1 MDFGYSQ
8 EQLELKETL
17 RAFGEREIVPIQ
29 DKMDRDAEYP
39 LELFQQLL
47 RTTYVARRA
56 HADGNRMLSFGSHC
70 KEGVECHNSVDFRH
84 GDSEFGGYD
93 PLHLFG
99 QIAVQMLR
107 FMQNID

>member
-1 MDFGYSQ
+1 MTTGFSDF
-8 EQLELKETL
+8 
-17 RAFGEREIVPIQ
+17 
-29 DKMDRDAEYP
+29 DAEYP